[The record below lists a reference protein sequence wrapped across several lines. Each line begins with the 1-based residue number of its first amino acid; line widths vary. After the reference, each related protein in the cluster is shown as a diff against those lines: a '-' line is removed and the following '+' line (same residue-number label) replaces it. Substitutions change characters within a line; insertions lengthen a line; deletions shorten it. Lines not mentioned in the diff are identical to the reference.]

1 MHYFLISGEASGDL
15 HASHLIRAIKARDPK
30 AVITFLGGD
39 KMAHEAGNPP
49 LIHYSKM
56 AFMGFSEV
64 LRNLRTIGSNLE
76 QAKRA
81 LKMASPDC
89 LILIDYPSFNLKM
102 AATAHKLGIPVYYY
116 ISPKIWAWKK
126 WRIADIRKYVRKMLS
141 ILPFEPQFYRENGFD
156 ATYVGNPSVN
166 EIDTDIKTAA
176 PRADFLSRHRLRDRT
191 LVAIM
196 PGSRHSEIKNNLP
209 IMRAAIH
216 AFPQYRGVIVGAPG
230 IPDEF
235 YDEYAGTLPVV
246 RETSATHILAHC
258 RAALVTSGTAT
269 LETALAGVPQVVCY
283 RANGV
288 KLSYDIM
295 KRILDIEHVSL
306 PNLIAGKTIV
316 PELLVHQ
323 CTPDNV
329 AATLD
334 PLLRDTP
341 QRQAQLD
348 GYGLMRQRLGT
359 SDAADGA
366 ARIIVDDLKA
376 LQK

>member
-15 HASHLIRAIKARDPK
+15 HGSHLIRAIRELDPK

-39 KMAHEAGNPP
+39 KMAEAAGSAP
-49 LIHYSKM
+49 LIHYRQM

-64 LRNLRTIGSNLE
+64 LRNLRTIGSNLG
-76 QAKRA
+76 QARRA
-81 LKMASPDC
+81 LRLASPDC

-126 WRIADIRKYVRKMLS
+126 WRLADIRKYVRKMLS
-141 ILPFEPQFYRENGFD
+141 ILPFEPDFYRKNG
-156 ATYVGNPSVN
+156 AEAIYVGNPSVA
-166 EIDTDIKTAA
+166 ETDADVA
-176 PRADFLSRHRLRDRT
+176 SALPRAEFLERHKLRDRT

-196 PGSRHSEIKNNLP
+196 PGSRRSEIKNNLP
-209 IMRAAIH
+209 VMRAAIH
-216 AFPQYRGVIVGAPG
+216 AFPQYRGIIIGAPS
-230 IPDEF
+230 ISDDF
-235 YDEYAGTLPVV
+235 YNSYAGPLPVV
-246 RETSATHILAHC
+246 REPSAASVLVHC

-269 LETALAGVPQVVCY
+269 LETALAAVPQVACY

-295 KRILDIEHVSL
+295 KRVLSVKHVSL
-306 PNLIAGKTIV
+306 PNLISGQSIV

-323 CTPDNV
+323 CTPQAV
-329 AATLD
+329 AAALG

-341 QRQAQLD
+341 QRRAQLE
-348 GYGLMRQRLGT
+348 GYSLMRGRLGT
-359 SDAADGA
+359 SDAASTA
-366 ARIIVDDLKA
+366 ARIIVEDLRT
-376 LQK
+376 LL